1 MQLTKMRMETIDRLG
16 KLKIQQGTN
25 QNESKLLNEDFLNLG
40 DEVLNIG
47 EDDCIIIDDNLLNDD
62 NDNDCIIIENDDENH
77 SNSSKLNSSIHKKDF
92 TKATELLRIDNG
104 VQMFYIANDGTVSTP
119 SQPAT
124 LSVYSFSDEV
134 QAKYRSKGNNVVGF
148 VRVDSWMYPLVPNE
162 SPGMKTNFNAYIFP
176 NQDPHLNFVGITFAN
191 KSNGDGISFFEDVL
205 ANYGS
210 LIYQDRNDP
219 SGLKRPNL
227 QNSNAS
233 NAILP
238 SSSLNVN
245 DEAKQQEKIDDHQK
259 SDVSTKPEN
268 NNSAS
273 SLTSDTL
280 AQHVMT
286 GAQYLSKGISA
297 TTDYANKYVNIGG
310 EKIKGQ
316 LKPNEEP
323 VKVDPKVQSLVRNV
337 RYGTHVTVRV
347 SSFVLNKLGS
357 FAKYTA
363 QTVAPHIKQGS
374 TQLLAKTGI
383 VGDKSNASSYVD
395 GFCTVAGSSIQG
407 VAMVY
412 DSLEDAAKCLAKNLT
427 NQTVTVVDH
436 KYGTDAAKLTQNG
449 MHSIGN
455 VALTVNNFKNFK
467 IVRTVAKETAKQV
480 VTSKSKEAI
489 NEADAPIKTVKGSS
503 SINGMYKK

>member
-1 MQLTKMRMETIDRLG
+1 MQLDKMKAETTDRLN
-16 KLKIQQGTN
+16 KLKAKHATTR
-25 QNESKLLNEDFLNLG
+25 NESKILNEDFLNIGDDVLG
-40 DEVLNIG
+40 NGDDD
-47 EDDCIIIDDNLLNDD
+47 DDCIIIDDDLVQDG
-62 NDNDCIIIENDDENH
+62 NDCIIIENDDENH
-77 SNSSKLNSSIHKKDF
+77 SSSSKLNSSIHKKDF

-124 LSVYSFSDEV
+124 LSVYSFSDEI

-176 NQDPHLNFVGITFAN
+176 NQDSHLNFVGITFAN
-191 KSNGDGISFFEDVL
+191 KSNAEGISFFEDVL

-210 LIYQDRNDP
+210 LIYQDRNEP

-227 QNSNAS
+227 QNAGVDNANAS
-233 NAILP
+233 A
-238 SSSLNVN
+238 SLN
-245 DEAKQQEKIDDHQK
+245 DRAKQK
-259 SDVSTKPEN
+259 EN
-268 NNSAS
+268 EIKEPAKQLADINSSGS

-286 GAQYLSKGISA
+286 GAQYLSKGIS
-297 TTDYANKYVNIGG
+297 TTTEYANKYVNIGS
-310 EKIKGQ
+310 EKLKSQ
-316 LKPNEEP
+316 LKPNDEP

-337 RYGTHVTVRV
+337 RYGTHATVRV
-347 SSFVLNKLGS
+347 SSFILNKLGS

-374 TQLLAKTGI
+374 TQLLAKTGV

-436 KYGTDAAKLTQNG
+436 KYGMDAAKLTQNG

-467 IVRTVAKETAKQV
+467 IVRTVAKETAKQAV
-480 VTSKSKEAI
+480 MSKPKEAL
-489 NEADAPIKTVKGSS
+489 NESDKSTKSLKNS
-503 SINGMYKK
+503 ESNNGLSKK